1 MSGMFYGASAFNQD
15 LSSWDVM
22 AVTDNEI
29 MWIEAPAMTD
39 EAHKPCTATG
49 VGADGTTTWRICA
62 AFPDRAAMK
71 EDMGGSARADGHCG
85 DATILSTA
93 APVHDLSL
101 FVDVVKLVAGEWS
114 KAKEAAPFLAAINDA
129 FTEDVTAFVPVDAA
143 FEALGDAT
151 YDLAEL
157 LMFHAIRGS
166 MEEGEGYDAL
176 AGAAAG
182 QLTFNGDEVEGPCNS
197 AKLVQ
202 TIEVC
207 ESVLHVVDAVLLPA
221 KFCGSPS
228 PAQASAGPLPPRP

>member
-1 MSGMFYGASAFNQD
+1 
-15 LSSWDVM
+15 
-22 AVTDNEI
+22 
-29 MWIEAPAMTD
+29 
-39 EAHKPCTATG
+39 
-49 VGADGTTTWRICA
+49 
-62 AFPDRAAMK
+62 MK
-71 EDMGGSARADGHCG
+71 EDMGGGARADGHCG

-101 FVDVVKLVAGEWS
+101 FVDVVKHVAGEWS